1 MKKEIIGRVNR
12 NSFSRIIDPY
22 IPNILEQIPT
32 AKKIIREKFK
42 KAGYNEDDIIFEE
55 VDIP

>member
-1 MKKEIIGRVNR
+1 MKKEIIGRVNGQMIPR
-12 NSFSRIIDPY
+12 VIDPS
-22 IPNILEQIPT
+22 IPNIPEQITT

-42 KAGYNEDDIIFEE
+42 KAGYNEDAIIFEE